1 MCKQALQEYCFPSG
15 MTHEVQLIKTRPS
28 KRYMTYQINAGH
40 PNTFRHSGIDSFTH
54 CSWQRWFESVL
65 WTSSGL
71 NFHDNGPLTRK
82 MIATFQVFLLG

>member
-40 PNTFRHSGIDSFTH
+40 PTPSAIQAST
-54 CSWQRWFESVL
+54 VL
-65 WTSSGL
+65 LIVLGSAGL
-71 NFHDNGPLTRK
+71 NQCFGHR
-82 MIATFQVFLLG
+82 LG